1 MPRSLA
7 RGLCVRYLSGMRV
20 LVIEDYPPTR
30 KAVVKALREEGH
42 SVDEADNGADGLWR
56 STRGAYDVI
65 VLDLM
70 LPQVDGM
77 EILKTLRKE
86 GSKAHVIVL
95 TAKDRVEDRV
105 EGLDHGAD
113 DYLVKPFATE
123 ELLARVRALLRRE
136 YQQKDPVLRVGHVE
150 INTANHQ
157 VLVDG
162 TEVEFTARE
171 YALLE
176 YLAMRTGQVVTRM
189 DIWEHLYDDRSNATS
204 NVVDVYIRY
213 LRKKI
218 EREDKPKLIHTRRGE
233 GYILAE
239 GSPTGEAP

>member
-1 MPRSLA
+1 
-7 RGLCVRYLSGMRV
+7 MRV

-42 SVDEADNGADGLWR
+42 SVDEADNGTDGLWHA
-56 STRGAYDVI
+56 TRGKYDVI

-70 LPQVDGM
+70 LPEVSGL
-77 EILKTLRKE
+77 EILKQLRTA
-86 GSKAHVIVL
+86 GSRAHVIAL
-95 TAKDRVEDRV
+95 TAKDTVEDRV
-105 EGLDHGAD
+105 RGLDLGAD

-136 YQQKDPVLRVGHVE
+136 YQQKDPVLRIGHIA
-150 INTANHQ
+150 INTANHN
-157 VLVDG
+157 VHVDG
-162 TEVEFTARE
+162 TAVEFTARE

-176 YLAMRTGQVVTRM
+176 YLAMRSGQVVTRI
-189 DIWEHLYDDRSNATS
+189 DIWEHLYDDRSGTTS

-218 EREDKPKLIHTRRGE
+218 ERDDKPKLIHTRRGE
-233 GYILAE
+233 GYILMD
-239 GSPTGEAP
+239 GTS

>member
-136 YQQKDPVLRVGHVE
+136 YQQKDPVLRVGTSRSTRPTTRSLS
-150 INTANHQ
+150 TAPRSSSRR
-157 VLVDG
+157 VSTRCSSTWPCVP
-162 TEVEFTARE
+162 AR
-171 YALLE
+171 
-176 YLAMRTGQVVTRM
+176 
-189 DIWEHLYDDRSNATS
+189 S
-204 NVVDVYIRY
+204 
-213 LRKKI
+213 
-218 EREDKPKLIHTRRGE
+218 
-233 GYILAE
+233 
-239 GSPTGEAP
+239 

>member
-1 MPRSLA
+1 
-7 RGLCVRYLSGMRV
+7 MRV

-56 STRGAYDVI
+56 ATRGAYDVI

-70 LPQVDGM
+70 LPQVDGLQ
-77 EILKTLRKE
+77 ILTRLRAA

-95 TAKDRVEDRV
+95 TARDQVEDRV
-105 EGLDHGAD
+105 RGLDSGAD
-113 DYLVKPFATE
+113 DYLAKPFATE

-136 YQQKDPVLRVGHVE
+136 YRQKDPVLRVGHVA
-150 INTANHQ
+150 INTANHE
-157 VLVDG
+157 VTVDG
-162 TEVEFTARE
+162 EPVEFTARE

-176 YLAMRTGQVVTRM
+176 YLAMRTGQVVTRT

-218 EREDKPKLIHTRRGE
+218 EREGRPKLIHTRRGE
-233 GYILAE
+233 GYLLRGDGPAE
-239 GSPTGEAP
+239 PSGAP